1 MKRAFQRDQI
11 GNMILPQTEIDWDS
25 PEFKFW
31 EHCYVFQYFDCE
43 KERFLPCFDIM
54 RYEMDSVE
62 SARKH
67 PDFMEV
73 KLHHFPLEMIYRDE
87 MIRHRNFEKAALNT
101 FFAGTF
107 EPRHPSISTTIDTR
121 YFRLLMRRSHY
132 EQIMNFINEAK
143 LLPFR
148 DLFLEVISNGQEL
161 FLEYVFYANEKSLK
175 KNINVIKRNI
185 NDLTAIFSLSTREDN
200 EALSNHDLKLP
211 AHIQFAYHHKQFKI
225 SDRFL
230 MGDIIRSYKD
240 KLNNSEVKNWR
251 FMLERFQGI
260 YNDDVQELKF
270 RERYAGAVLEMF
282 KYLQK
287 VPKTGKVSNENLRF
301 IDKFLSFSG
310 FAAGGMDE
318 QVDVRIKHLR
328 NWLKRNQFS
337 PREKNPSLTIDRSI
351 LEKYFDKDFLNLP
364 MEENI
369 DEESGG
375 IAGFIMIRFGLEKR
389 KFELVYI
396 VKCLS
401 QVIWLVMDQV
411 SRGLLNRS
419 EISAKFED
427 YKFLIERISS
437 GEGISEVTVSI
448 ADKQISLN
456 DTLPL
461 KIVTDALKYYHDHF
475 KEEVENDL
483 VKSHV
488 VKEINNG
495 QVSYNPNQKSEFQNP
510 RDQFVVGFVGQMY
523 QFLLGEFPPDEHEF
537 SPKVRYYY
545 IIAQLLIK
553 THYFRSKGKNE
564 DIAADQVAKWHQLY
578 LSR

>member
-1 MKRAFQRDQI
+1 
-11 GNMILPQTEIDWDS
+11 
-25 PEFKFW
+25 
-31 EHCYVFQYFDCE
+31 
-43 KERFLPCFDIM
+43 
-54 RYEMDSVE
+54 
-62 SARKH
+62 
-67 PDFMEV
+67 
-73 KLHHFPLEMIYRDE
+73 
-87 MIRHRNFEKAALNT
+87 
-101 FFAGTF
+101 
-107 EPRHPSISTTIDTR
+107 
-121 YFRLLMRRSHY
+121 
-132 EQIMNFINEAK
+132 
-143 LLPFR
+143 
-148 DLFLEVISNGQEL
+148 
-161 FLEYVFYANEKSLK
+161 
-175 KNINVIKRNI
+175 
-185 NDLTAIFSLSTREDN
+185 
-200 EALSNHDLKLP
+200 
-211 AHIQFAYHHKQFKI
+211 
-225 SDRFL
+225 